1 MMTSSFIKRIF
12 CYIVFGVLLFSLLFL
27 RSWHLFGPISWRNFS
42 AILLFFIALIFAK
55 KNIIKDTCIKCYI
68 LWLLIYLF
76 VNAITGYITT
86 EHIYKNLV
94 GYHFVSLMLLFSL
107 PRLIK
112 EKEQLQIIVFLFG
125 IFYLVNALVTIF
137 QFFNNHLAWEIGN
150 YISPMNIEKAERME
164 SLAASSDNM
173 LSYSICSGLNGFV
186 VTNGQFIACFVPIVT
201 FFALRAEFKYKL
213 LSILV
218 LSGVIFTS
226 ICVQQR
232 MCFFVT
238 LLYCVILLYYCTG
251 SIKKIIPIAFMGIVL
266 AGLLNVDSI
275 NLEDFGRLFD
285 FTDNHRTHIKEY
297 LSQFLSNTEY
307 VLLGHCTVSDAV
319 NNELFLTLGHNALL
333 DSLRRG
339 GILCFAIYIY
349 LIIIIIVKC
358 YHIIK
363 EAIMNRNIITVGLG
377 TIVILNLIYSFT
389 HSDGIPSGSVF
400 FWGTYALMMSS
411 CYIDKQKN
419 IIKNKRYAKPF

>member
-1 MMTSSFIKRIF
+1 M
-12 CYIVFGVLLFSLLFL
+12 
-27 RSWHLFGPISWRNFS
+27 
-42 AILLFFIALIFAK
+42 
-55 KNIIKDTCIKCYI
+55 

-125 IFYLVNALVTIF
+125 IFYLVNALLTIF
-137 QFFNNHLAWEIGN
+137 QFFNNSLAWEIGN

-164 SLAASSDNM
+164 SLTASSDNM

-186 VTNGQFIACFVPIVT
+186 VTNGQFIACFAPIVT
-201 FFALRAEFKYKL
+201 FCALKSGIKYKL
-213 LSILV
+213 VSILI
-218 LSGVIFTS
+218 LLGVIFTS

-238 LLYCVILLYYCTG
+238 LLYSIILLFYCTG
-251 SIKKIIPIAFMGIVL
+251 SIKRLFPIAIIGIII
-266 AGLLNVDSI
+266 ANIYNVDSFNI
-275 NLEDFGRLFD
+275 ENFGRLFD
-285 FTDNHRTHIKEY
+285 FSDNHRTHIGEY
-297 LSQFLSNTEY
+297 LSQFLSNPEY

-339 GILCFAIYIY
+339 GILCFIIYIY
-349 LIIIIIVKC
+349 IIIVV
-358 YHIIK
+358 IIK
-363 EAIMNRNIITVGLG
+363 SYNIIIEAIKNKCAMTACFG
-377 TIVILNLIYSFT
+377 TIVILNLVYSFT

-400 FWGTYALMMSS
+400 FWGAYALMMSS
-411 CYIDKQKN
+411 YYIDKKIN
-419 IIKNKRYAKPF
+419 YTK

>member
-1 MMTSSFIKRIF
+1 
-12 CYIVFGVLLFSLLFL
+12 
-27 RSWHLFGPISWRNFS
+27 
-42 AILLFFIALIFAK
+42 
-55 KNIIKDTCIKCYI
+55 
-68 LWLLIYLF
+68 
-76 VNAITGYITT
+76 
-86 EHIYKNLV
+86 
-94 GYHFVSLMLLFSL
+94 MLLFSL

-112 EKEQLQIIVFLFG
+112 KKEQLQIIVLLFG
-125 IFYLVNALVTIF
+125 IFYLVNALLTIF
-137 QFFNNHLAWEIGN
+137 QFFNNSLAWEIGN
-150 YISPMNIEKAERME
+150 YISPMNIELAERKE

-186 VTNGQFIACFVPIVT
+186 VTNGQFIACFAPIVT
-201 FFALRAEFKYKL
+201 IFVLRSEFKYKL
-213 LSILV
+213 LSILI

-266 AGLLNVDSI
+266 AGLFNVDSI

-297 LSQFLSNTEY
+297 LLQFLSNTEY

-411 CYIDKQKN
+411 YYIDRQQN
-419 IIKNKRYAKPF
+419 IIKR